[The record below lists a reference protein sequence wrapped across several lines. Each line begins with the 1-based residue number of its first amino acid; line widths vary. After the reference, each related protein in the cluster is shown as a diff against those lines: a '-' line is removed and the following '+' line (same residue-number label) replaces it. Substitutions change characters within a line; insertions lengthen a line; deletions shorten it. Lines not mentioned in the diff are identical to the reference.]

1 VEVYAE
7 MAFEQAQHRR
17 VAVINGSTCG
27 RDSCIVLAA
36 EALSQKSQCPGTA
49 AVARCHK
56 QAGVADA
63 SSLGAVGWSLANRCA
78 GDGGLTMAGS
88 IPLQN
93 HCIDGE
99 RGGWSWCES
108 C

>member
-1 VEVYAE
+1 VEVCAE

-56 QAGVADA
+56 QAVKADA
-63 SSLGAVGWSLANRCA
+63 VSLGVVGREPVLVLRCPVDSCLTLA
-78 GDGGLTMAGS
+78 
-88 IPLQN
+88 
-93 HCIDGE
+93 
-99 RGGWSWCES
+99 
-108 C
+108 